1 MSRYPNGVQRYT
13 ANNWASRAATRGPA
27 AQRTFGARAV
37 ALPVPRAPLALPKM
51 PKIPAPPA
59 SLIFGI
65 AGALLI
71 TNGIGMLNSTAPDP
85 RYETVG
91 GNLKFFGQYRARTK
105 LGALP
110 IGLGCANSASLTIYQ
125 PSSLWQGAYFINGPC
140 GPNDPPNRGVHGARD
155 VFPPNIVTPHPEI
168 EIKRP
173 MQIPGLLPGEWARN
187 PPSTAVP
194 LPTAIPA
201 RPPAVLIGSRGTAFT
216 QAGTINP
223 MFPTSEQKYIG
234 SLGFVN
240 FVNAYVGAG
249 GEAIDVMRC
258 MLFAAGHTY
267 LNRNGEEVV
276 IPKDQWGEVFSG
288 PRMNLSGAKGVVYG
302 GGWGKTSEAVRS
314 LLDNSDKP
322 HDAYGKRITPREMGM
337 RATECLFLNWL
348 TDGLVA
354 AKGKATRQMAKDL
367 RLNLG
372 PLGIDSQIAMMN
384 GDPAYAGVFD
394 LNL

>member
-27 AQRTFGARAV
+27 VPRTFGARAV

-59 SLIFGI
+59 ALILGI

-71 TNGIGMLNSTAPDP
+71 TNGTGMLNSTAPDP
-85 RYETVG
+85 RYQITDRGME
-91 GNLKFFGQYRARTK
+91 FYGQYRNGREFSS
-105 LGALP
+105 LP
-110 IGLGCANSASLTIYQ
+110 AVVGCALSFQTRIRR
-125 PSSLWQGAYFINGPC
+125 PSSSWQAAYFITAPC
-140 GPNDPPNRGVHGARD
+140 GKNPPPNQGLHNERQ
-155 VFPPNIVTPHPEI
+155 VFPPNVMPQIPQI
-168 EIKRP
+168 RIRRP
-173 MQIPGLLPGEWARN
+173 YPIPGLLPGEWATN

-267 LNRNGEEVV
+267 LNRKGEEVV

-288 PRMNLSGAKGVVYG
+288 PNMNLSGAKGVVYG

-322 HDAYGKRITPREMGM
+322 HDAYGKRLTPREMGM

>member
-1 MSRYPNGVQRYT
+1 MPQI
-13 ANNWASRAATRGPA
+13 
-27 AQRTFGARAV
+27 
-37 ALPVPRAPLALPKM
+37 
-51 PKIPAPPA
+51 PKI
-59 SLIFGI
+59 
-65 AGALLI
+65 
-71 TNGIGMLNSTAPDP
+71 
-85 RYETVG
+85 
-91 GNLKFFGQYRARTK
+91 
-105 LGALP
+105 
-110 IGLGCANSASLTIYQ
+110 TI
-125 PSSLWQGAYFINGPC
+125 
-140 GPNDPPNRGVHGARD
+140 R
-155 VFPPNIVTPHPEI
+155 
-168 EIKRP
+168 RP
-173 MQIPGLLPGEWARN
+173 YPIPGLLPGEWATN
-187 PPSTAVP
+187 PLHRRSIANCNSGASSRRPSWIAGDRFYTSGHHQPNVSD
-194 LPTAIPA
+194 LGTKIYW
-201 RPPAVLIGSRGTAFT
+201 VLRLCEFCERLCGCW
-216 QAGTINP
+216 
-223 MFPTSEQKYIG
+223 
-234 SLGFVN
+234 
-240 FVNAYVGAG
+240 

-267 LNRNGEEVV
+267 LNRKGEEVV

-322 HDAYGKRITPREMGM
+322 HDAYGKRLTPREMGM